1 MALSLHVS
9 LKSVFLL
16 ITDMDKNRM
25 EVPWFFERGVSLSA
39 SADKIFPILRGH

>member
-1 MALSLHVS
+1 MAYVS

-39 SADKIFPILRGH
+39 SAD